1 MSALIS
7 GLVPGD
13 TAEALKSFKSGTA
26 HEVFSDAIAMA
37 NKRLLAAVIVV
48 MMLLATLGA
57 YELTVKPS
65 GKKRTTKAQE
75 PIYPYVDNVTNQY
88 NFPYTTGSRPSAEP
102 HVMVNPTDPNNVVV
116 SCNDMNNPSQDTW
129 LHYYT
134 TKDGGKSWSDKI
146 VPGYRGGPPSVLTGF
161 GTSCDPALGF
171 DMNNNVYLAG
181 VGYNRHTYLHTG
193 RANCIFVASS
203 SNGGDSFDQV
213 SIVHTAM
220 ENKIEFNDKEWLA
233 VDLNNGNVYVTWT
246 IFAANEKIGTIVF
259 SRSTD
264 HGQSWSL
271 PNKIA
276 DITADLNA
284 QGSFVAVDKNS
295 TIHVIW
301 RDFSDNTIHY
311 TRSKDQGSTWEPIR
325 PIVPIV
331 PNTDTITNGTFR
343 TPTMPVMA
351 IDNTDGPFQ
360 GSVYVAWN
368 DKGTGDADIL
378 LAHSRDWGDTWNSTY
393 ARVNNDTEKNGADQF
408 FPAITISEQGW
419 VHMMFYDRRYDPNHT
434 LIGVTYAV
442 SVDGGLNFSINLE
455 VSNALFDGNYGG
467 RAYWTE
473 LMPGGNVG
481 FVGDYLGI
489 GVNNNTAFLA
499 WCDCRNATP
508 TDGNSDLY
516 GAMVTFAGPA
526 GSVNDTYNF
535 LKNHGSG

>member
-1 MSALIS
+1 MNRKVIAV
-7 GLVPGD
+7 LV
-13 TAEALKSFKSGTA
+13 
-26 HEVFSDAIAMA
+26 V
-37 NKRLLAAVIVV
+37 LLTVIAAVGAF
-48 MMLLATLGA
+48 MLRPGA
-57 YELTVKPS
+57 MGPNKMRRPQMP
-65 GKKRTTKAQE
+65 AW
-75 PIYPYVDNVTNQY
+75 PYIDNVTNKD

-102 HVMVNPTDPNNVVV
+102 HTVVNPIDPQNVVV

-134 TKDGGKSWSDKI
+134 TKDGGKTWSDKI
-146 VPGYRGGPPSVLTGF
+146 VPGYRGGPPSDLTGF

-193 RANCIFVASS
+193 RANCIFVARS

-213 SIVHTAM
+213 SILHTAM
-220 ENKIEFNDKEWLA
+220 FNQLQFNDKEWLA

-246 IFAANEKIGTIVF
+246 IFAAHEKIGTIVF

-264 HGQSWSL
+264 HGKTWSS

-301 RDFSDNTIHY
+301 RDFSDDTIHY
-311 TRSKDQGSTWEPIR
+311 TRSKDQGNTWEPIR
-325 PIVPIV
+325 PIVQMV

-343 TPTMPVMA
+343 TPTMPVMV
-351 IDNTDGPFQ
+351 IDNTIGPFQ

-368 DKGTGDADIL
+368 DKGTGDADVL
-378 LAHSRDWGDTWNSTY
+378 VAHSRDWGDTWNETY
-393 ARVNNDTEKNGADQF
+393 VRVNNDPVGNGADQF
-408 FPAITISEQGW
+408 FPAMAISDQGW
-419 VHMMFYDRRYDPNHT
+419 LHMMFYDRRYDPNHT
-434 LIGVTYAV
+434 IIGVTYAV
-442 SVDGGLNFSINLE
+442 SVDGGLNFSINLKIGDT
-455 VSNALFDGNYGG
+455 LFNGDYGG

-489 GVNNNTAFLA
+489 GVNNHTAFLA

-516 GAMVTFAGPA
+516 GAMVVFAGQN

-535 LKNHGSG
+535 LKKYGP